1 MDHVVDGTAS
11 LSEFRYQVR
20 LGVGKHTFTFLIP
33 LLPFYISFKPWYL
46 LFSIFIGLTCG
57 HLYQFIVLKCR
68 KKFKKNVKKV
78 VFGASIVAILL
89 GSVAFASGISFMD
102 TVWNWYV
109 YLSKIY
115 FTVLYYKNYPRYPNN
130 AFFHHYFLAGMWYTK
145 SGKLFSCHS
154 FLGLYSV

>member
-1 MDHVVDGTAS
+1 MDHVVDGTAT

-20 LGVGKHTFTFLIP
+20 LGVGKHTFTFFIP
-33 LLPFYISFKPWYL
+33 LMPFYISFKPWFL
-46 LFSIFIGLTCG
+46 LFSIFIGLTSG

-78 VFGASIVAILL
+78 VFGASVVAILL

-115 FTVLYYKNYPRYPNN
+115 FTMLYNNYPRYLTMYSRN
-130 AFFHHYFLAGMWYTK
+130 FFAGMWCMTI
-145 SGKLFSCHS
+145 GKLFSCRS
-154 FLGLYSV
+154 FPGLYSV